1 MSGIVFAIPGDID
14 APTGGYGYDRRLLR
28 EWREAGIEARHLAL
42 PGSFPFPTD
51 ADLATT
57 EQLLAATAPDDVL
70 LVDGLAYGAF
80 PEALATRFAGR
91 LVALVHH
98 PLALETGL
106 PPKAADA
113 LRQSERLALAR
124 ARRIVAS
131 SPTTQATLEAEF
143 GIPAGEV
150 VVAVP
155 GCDPAPRASGSGSAV
170 SLRLLAVGSLIPR
183 KGYDILIEAL
193 TAIAD
198 RPWTLTIAG
207 SPDHAPAT
215 AAELRDGI
223 ARAGL
228 AERIWLA
235 GGVGADRLAQLYD
248 EADLFVMSSLYEG
261 YGMVLTEALAR
272 GLPIV
277 TTLSGAGAETVPDA
291 AALKVPPGDAAALAK
306 ALARLID
313 APAER
318 RQRADAA
325 WAAAG
330 DLPRWSETARIVAD
344 VCLCDRASARKVAR
358 GFRKKPM
365 QDQRTREPD

>member
-1 MSGIVFAIPGDID
+1 MSDIVFAIPGDID

-42 PGSFPFPTD
+42 PGSFPFPTVK
-51 ADLATT
+51 DLAAA
-57 EQLLAATAPDDVL
+57 EQLLVTTAPDDIL
-70 LVDGLAYGAF
+70 LVDGLAFGAF
-80 PEALATRFAGR
+80 PEALAARFADR

-98 PLALETGL
+98 PLALETGHS
-106 PPKAADA
+106 PKAAETLRLSETLA
-113 LRQSERLALAR
+113 LRHAR
-124 ARRIVAS
+124 AIVVT
-131 SPTTQATLEAEF
+131 SPATKLTLEAEF
-143 GIPAGEV
+143 QVPADKIAVAIPGT
-150 VVAVP
+150 
-155 GCDPAPRASGSGSAV
+155 DPAPRAQGSGRSEA
-170 SLRLLAVGSLIPR
+170 LYMLAVGSLIPR
-183 KGYDILIEAL
+183 KGYGILVEAL
-193 TAIAD
+193 AEIAD

-228 AERIWLA
+228 ADRIALT
-235 GGVGADRLAQLYD
+235 GGVGAEQLALLYD

-277 TTLSGAGAETVPDA
+277 TTLSGAGADALPDA
-291 AALKVPPGDAAALAK
+291 AALKVPPRDTAALAK

-330 DLPRWSETARIVAD
+330 DLPRWSETARIVAET
-344 VCLCDRASARKVAR
+344 CLRDGGRKV
-358 GFRKKPM
+358 G
-365 QDQRTREPD
+365 

>member
-42 PGSFPFPTD
+42 PGSFPFPV
-51 ADLATT
+51 AEDLTAT
-57 EQLLAATAPDDVL
+57 EQLLAATAPDDIL

-80 PEALATRFAGR
+80 PEALAARFADR

-98 PLALETGL
+98 PLALETGHS
-106 PPKAADA
+106 PEVAEA
-113 LRQSERLALAR
+113 LRRSETRALHHAR
-124 ARRIVAS
+124 AVVAS
-131 SPTTQATLEAEF
+131 SPTTRLTLAAEF
-143 GIPAGEV
+143 DVPAGKIA
-150 VVAVP
+150 VAIP
-155 GCDPAPRASGSGSAV
+155 GTDPAPRAKGSDCGCGEA
-170 SLRLLAVGSLIPR
+170 LHMLAVGSLIPR
-183 KGYDILIEAL
+183 KSYGTLIEAL
-193 TAIAD
+193 ASIAD

-215 AAELRDGI
+215 AVELRDGI
-223 ARAGL
+223 TRAGL
-228 AERIWLA
+228 AERILLT
-235 GGVGADRLAQLYD
+235 GGVGADKLAQLYD

-277 TTLSGAGAETVPDA
+277 TTLSGAGAEALTDA
-291 AALKVPPGDAAALAK
+291 AALKVPTGDAAALAK

-313 APAER
+313 APTER
-318 RQRADAA
+318 RERADAA

-330 DLPRWSETARIVAD
+330 DLPRWGETARIVAEA
-344 VCLCDRASARKVAR
+344 CLRDRASA
-358 GFRKKPM
+358 
-365 QDQRTREPD
+365 

>member
-1 MSGIVFAIPGDID
+1 MSAIVFAIPGDID

-42 PGSFPFPTD
+42 PSSFPFPTE
-51 ADLATT
+51 ADFTAT
-57 EQLLAATAPDDVL
+57 EKLLAATAPDDIL

-80 PEALATRFAGR
+80 PEALAARFADR

-98 PLALETGL
+98 PLALETGHN
-106 PPKAADA
+106 PAVAEA
-113 LRQSERLALAR
+113 LRRSETLALRHAR
-124 ARRIVAS
+124 AVVAS
-131 SPTTQATLEAEF
+131 SPATKLTLATEF
-143 GIPAGEV
+143 DVPAGKIA
-150 VVAVP
+150 VAIP
-155 GCDPAPRASGSGSAV
+155 GTDPAPRSKGSGRDKA
-170 SLRLLAVGSLIPR
+170 LHILAVGSLIPR
-183 KGYDILIEAL
+183 KGYDVLIAAL
-193 TAIAD
+193 TAVAD

-207 SPDHAPAT
+207 TPDHAPAT

-228 AERIWLA
+228 SERILLT
-235 GGVGADRLAQLYD
+235 GGIGADRLAQLYD

-277 TTLSGAGAETVPDA
+277 TTLSGAGAEALPDA
-291 AALKVPPGDAAALAK
+291 AALKLPPGDAAALAK

-325 WAAAG
+325 WTAAG
-330 DLPRWSETARIVAD
+330 DLTRWSETARVVAD
-344 VCLCDRASARKVAR
+344 VCLRGDGRKV
-358 GFRKKPM
+358 G
-365 QDQRTREPD
+365 

>member
-28 EWREAGIEARHLAL
+28 EWREAGIEAHHLAL
-42 PGSFPFPTD
+42 PGSFPFPTQ
-51 ADLATT
+51 ADLAET
-57 EQLLAATAPDDVL
+57 ERLLAATTPDDVL
-70 LVDGLAYGAF
+70 LVDGLAFGAF
-80 PEALATRFAGR
+80 PEALAARFAAR

-106 PPKAADA
+106 APEAVRA
-113 LRQSERLALAR
+113 LRHSETLALRHTR
-124 ARRIVAS
+124 AVVVT
-131 SPTTQATLEAEF
+131 SPATKLTLEAQF
-143 GIPAGEV
+143 GVLAEAIAVAIPGT
-150 VVAVP
+150 
-155 GCDPAPRASGSGSAV
+155 DPAPRIRGSGQSGAPH
-170 SLRLLAVGSLIPR
+170 LLTVGSLIPR
-183 KGYDILIEAL
+183 KGYGFLVEAL
-193 TAIAD
+193 AMIAS

-207 SPDHAPAT
+207 SPDYAPAT
-215 AAELRDGI
+215 AAELREGI

-228 AERIWLA
+228 SERISLT
-235 GGVGADRLAQLYD
+235 GGVSTETLAQLYD
-248 EADLFVMSSLYEG
+248 EADLFVMPSLYEG

-277 TTLSGAGAETVPDA
+277 TTSSGAGAEALPDA
-291 AALKVPPGDAAALAK
+291 AALKVPPGDATALAK

-330 DLPRWSETARIVAD
+330 ELQRWSETARIVAEA
-344 VCLCDRASARKVAR
+344 CLRGGSRKV
-358 GFRKKPM
+358 G
-365 QDQRTREPD
+365 

>member
-14 APTGGYGYDRRLLR
+14 APTGGYGYDRRLLS
-28 EWREAGIEARHLAL
+28 EWREAGIKARHFAL
-42 PGSFPFPTD
+42 PGSFPFPTE
-51 ADLATT
+51 ADLAVT
-57 EQLLAATAPDDVL
+57 EQLLAATAPDDIL

-80 PEALATRFAGR
+80 PEKLAARFANR

-98 PLALETGL
+98 PLALETGHS
-106 PPKAADA
+106 PAVAEA
-113 LRQSERLALAR
+113 LRHSETLALRHAR
-124 ARRIVAS
+124 AVATS
-131 SPTTQATLEAEF
+131 SPATKLTLAAEF
-143 GIPAGEV
+143 DVPAGKIA
-150 VVAVP
+150 VAIP
-155 GCDPAPRASGSGSAV
+155 GTDPAPRAKGSGRGEA
-170 SLRLLAVGSLIPR
+170 LHILAVGSLIPR
-183 KGYDILIEAL
+183 KGYNGLIAAL

-207 SPDHAPAT
+207 TPDHAPAT
-215 AAELRDGI
+215 ATELRDGI

-228 AERIWLA
+228 AERILLT
-235 GGVGADRLAQLYD
+235 GGIGADRLAQLYN

-277 TTLSGAGAETVPDA
+277 TTLSGAGAEALPDA
-291 AALKVPPGDAAALAK
+291 AALKVPAGDAAALAK

-325 WAAAG
+325 WAAAS
-330 DLPRWSETARIVAD
+330 DLTRWSETARIVAQACGRGD
-344 VCLCDRASARKVAR
+344 GRKV
-358 GFRKKPM
+358 G
-365 QDQRTREPD
+365 

>member
-42 PGSFPFPTD
+42 PGSFPFPT
-51 ADLATT
+51 AENLAAT
-57 EQLLAATAPDDVL
+57 EQLLAATASDDTL

-80 PEALATRFAGR
+80 PEALTARFADR

-98 PLALETGL
+98 PLALETGHS
-106 PPKAADA
+106 PEASEK
-113 LRQSERLALAR
+113 LRRSETLALSSAR
-124 ARRIVAS
+124 AVIVT
-131 SPTTQATLEAEF
+131 SPATKLTLEAEF
-143 GIPAGEV
+143 EVPANKIAVAIPGT
-150 VVAVP
+150 
-155 GCDPAPRASGSGSAV
+155 DSAPRAQGSGRREA
-170 SLRLLAVGSLIPR
+170 LHMLAVGSLIPR
-183 KGYDILIEAL
+183 KGYGFLVDAL
-193 TAIAD
+193 ASIAD

-215 AAELRDGI
+215 AADLRNSI

-228 AERIWLA
+228 ADRIA
-235 GGVGADRLAQLYD
+235 MTGGVGADRLAQLYD
-248 EADLFVMSSLYEG
+248 ESDLFIMSSLYEG

-277 TTLSGAGAETVPDA
+277 TTLSGAGAEALPDA
-291 AALKVPPGDAAALAK
+291 ASLKVPPRDAAALAK

-330 DLPRWSETARIVAD
+330 DLPRWSETARIVAQA
-344 VCLCDRASARKVAR
+344 CLHDGGRKV
-358 GFRKKPM
+358 G
-365 QDQRTREPD
+365 